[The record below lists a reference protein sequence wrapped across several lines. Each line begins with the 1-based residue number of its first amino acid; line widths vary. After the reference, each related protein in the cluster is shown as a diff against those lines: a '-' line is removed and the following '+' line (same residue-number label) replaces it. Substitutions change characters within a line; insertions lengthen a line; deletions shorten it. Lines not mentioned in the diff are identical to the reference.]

1 MKKDIKIIFTILG
14 IAVLSGVFPFGN
26 IVMANDEDLI
36 VEFEQEPLFSETNLS
51 PGNSVTRWIKVSNN
65 SGSTQK
71 IAIKADNI
79 QECSEEKCLS
89 DSLEIVIKEG
99 IKEGGT
105 ELYNDSLTQF
115 YDEGEI
121 FLSELASDNN
131 TQYDITVIF
140 NEIAENEYQDKSTGF
155 DLVIGFQEIEPE
167 EEETTGIVLGAATGP
182 SEETIPQKIG
192 RVLGAATGSP
202 VFLVILI
209 SFVISLT
216 FYFVST
222 KLKTSS
228 SKIVIEKNKKT

>member
-1 MKKDIKIIFTILG
+1 MRKDFKIIFTILG

-79 QECSEEKCLS
+79 QKCSEEKCLA
-89 DSLEIVIKEG
+89 DMLDIVIKEG

-140 NEIAENEYQDKSTGF
+140 NEIAENKYQDKSTGF

-202 VFLVILI
+202 VFIVVLI
-209 SFVISLT
+209 SVVLALT
-216 FYFVST
+216 FYFFNT
-222 KLKTSS
+222 KLKANS
-228 SKIVIEKNKKT
+228 SKK

>member
-1 MKKDIKIIFTILG
+1 MRQDFKIILTLLG
-14 IAVLSGVFPFGN
+14 FAVFSGLLLFGN

-202 VFLVILI
+202 VFIIILI
-209 SFVISLT
+209 SFLLALT
-216 FYFVST
+216 FHLLNT
-222 KLKTSS
+222 KLKANS
-228 SKIVIEKNKKT
+228 SKNNIRKG